1 MSIDAEWYRKNIEWF
16 EKRIQ
21 YIESTEGPIKLY
33 KIEKTLLCNCLI
45 DFINNGKQA
54 IREDFWNYTRDLT
67 KGDNND
73 ESK

>member
-54 IREDFWNYTRDLT
+54 IRDDFWDYTRDLM